1 MATKKQPQDNNGQ
14 KIQTKYDRK
23 MEERRKREEKDKR
36 EVKLLRISAITVGI
50 VIAAAIIGSV
60 AVSVL
65 NKNAAIKSTYVTIG
79 DHAITKLE
87 YDYYFNGVVNN
98 YVNTYS
104 SYLSFMGLD
113 TTKDLDKQQYDESTT
128 WKDYFDRSAV
138 EQIKQIKTM
147 ADDAAAKGFEYD
159 TTEDYANM
167 VSSIKAGAE
176 SGGVTV
182 GEYYRSIYGSYA
194 NEKNMETF
202 IKEGSYVS
210 AYYTSLIE
218 QNKPADQEVKDYY
231 NDNVQDYDKVDY
243 RSFIVKAD
251 ITGAE
256 ASAPEAGGASE
267 TAAPEAGAAEETAA
281 QEAGAAEETAA
292 PEAGAASE
300 ASAPEA
306 GTAAETA
313 AQPAAEPTEEEI
325 NKAMA
330 EAKKKADAMLKA
342 RQGGEDFKALCLANA
357 AEGEKA
363 SYEDEETD
371 ASLTEGAYYASTPAA
386 ISGWLYED
394 KRAENDITVI
404 EDTTGNQYY
413 VVEFISRYYDE
424 ADNEKISNTISGSRT
439 QEYLNGLMEAYKVVD
454 NTGDL
459 KYLLIESSAAEESTE
474 ETSAAEPSDE

>member
-267 TAAPEAGAAEETAA
+267 TAAPEAGAA
-281 QEAGAAEETAA
+281 
-292 PEAGAASE
+292 
-300 ASAPEA
+300 
-306 GTAAETA
+306 

-474 ETSAAEPSDE
+474 ETSAAEPSNE